1 MSKKE
6 YVDSVE
12 GLKLDF
18 TGKMS
23 LLIELEGHGPIE
35 FRINDKDVCIKIV
48 QVLLNEMGTKTT
60 VNSYD
65 EDTQL
70 TFTKILDEIE

>member
-1 MSKKE
+1 MSKRK

-23 LLIELEGHGPIE
+23 LLIELEGHGPME
-35 FRINDKDVCIKIV
+35 FRINDKDVCLKIV
-48 QVLLNEMGTKTT
+48 QVLLKEMGTRTT
-60 VNSYD
+60 VDSYD
-65 EDTQL
+65 DETKS
-70 TFTKILDEIE
+70 TFTKILDGIS